1 MGFLEVLKRS
11 DKREAYS
18 RAKLLRSLF
27 LSMDHL
33 PRPDDALYLLDT
45 IERQLIEGQAEGSTL
60 VSSERIAEVA
70 GSALKRYDAR
80 SFVKYLSYQTNML
93 DAADIRRLL
102 VKKA

>member
-33 PRPDDALYLLDT
+33 PNPDDALYLLET
-45 IERQLIEGQAEGSTL
+45 IERKLIEKLPEDSTL

-70 GSALKRYDAR
+70 GQALKRYDAR
-80 SFVKYLSYQTNML
+80 SFVKYLSYQTKLL